1 MYSYSYKQDRVEEV
15 PPGKGEVALKI
26 KGVVDQVDYKVPLF
40 VGESGLPPGVLRSM
54 LVRHSSLWGRYQ

>member
-26 KGVVDQVDYKVPLF
+26 KGVVDQLGYKRLPYISD
-40 VGESGLPPGVLRSM
+40 SGLAPGVLRSM
-54 LVRHSSLWGRYQ
+54 LVRHSSLWGRYE